1 MQHHFWETHAF
12 SKMPFSIGNYIHL
25 WSFFGNELLYY
36 KTQYS
41 LKCCS
46 ILFGSFEQ
54 YMPFSRCLLQLGNAW
69 LFETKY
75 NSFLGNVYNFVWTN
89 CFITIQIVPWSVA
102 AILLKNGCPFQED
115 WFSWECSI
123 LQNIYF
129 DLGVPVSIPKY
140 SMFLFGCS
148 LYQNARLLQ
157 VFVTCTPWGYVVY
170 IHEKWNGWKWKTTYK
185 LKDLFELLDKIS
197 AYL

>member
-1 MQHHFWETHAF
+1 MLLEVLQHSCWIFWKIHAF
-12 SKMPFSIGNYIHL
+12 FKMLASIGKRRIVWNEMQFLLRNVYIII
-25 WSFFGNELLYY
+25 Y
-36 KTQYS
+36 
-41 LKCCS
+41 
-46 ILFGSFEQ
+46 I
-54 YMPFSRCLLQLGNAW
+54 
-69 LFETKY
+69 
-75 NSFLGNVYNFVWTN
+75 YNFVWKN